1 MVPRRDLPFS
11 NVLAKSKSG
20 ELKGFH
26 KNLDQI
32 PPSCNQPQTQSGSF
46 IQSVPPP
53 PEVLIIP
60 HFLTLGATAV
70 VDRCRRRRAVVVVD
84 VLFPIHV
91 IERLVSS
98 GRRGTARSLVS
109 M

>member
-1 MVPRRDLPFS
+1 MMVVVNLPFS
-11 NVLAKSKSG
+11 NVLN
-20 ELKGFH
+20 LK
-26 KNLDQI
+26 QI
-32 PPSCNQPQTQSGSF
+32 WGVEKTLIENPPSCNQPQTQSGSF
-46 IQSVPPP
+46 IQSIPP

-70 VDRCRRRRAVVVVD
+70 VDRCRRCAVV

-109 M
+109 MQW

>member
-1 MVPRRDLPFS
+1 M
-11 NVLAKSKSG
+11 
-20 ELKGFH
+20 
-26 KNLDQI
+26 KNLDQNS
-32 PPSCNQPQTQSGSF
+32 PSCNQPQTQSGSF

-70 VDRCRRRRAVVVVD
+70 VDRCRRRCAVVAVV